1 MKWLVPG
8 VLAAAVWLSI
18 PRVGG
23 ATGSYEDI
31 PIGALPADAIK
42 SALQK
47 SLSPQGRFVILIAN
61 GTVRVFDTPGNIAQA
76 RKALVALE
84 NGPALVSFAFIIKTG
99 MHKVTKVTSSGA
111 GPSIPVPATYSPP
124 QVVSNGRGYVVIP
137 SMPTSYVN
145 ESLGV
150 QETITQTS
158 VEGGVPRQFAGST
171 VFPRPVAMTVCPK
184 APDPAGLH
192 DWAVACGAVPKDE
205 PAWTA
210 ARTEILVTPQYADNG
225 MELTL
230 QPQVVVPAA
239 DGSLRVIP
247 LRVCRASTIVKQG
260 APVALD
266 GFPGADPDFYRLF
279 LGAAESTADAI
290 SSVTIGAAFDYS
302 ALEQQPAQGQP
313 PARAAEANVK

>member
-1 MKWLVPG
+1 
-8 VLAAAVWLSI
+8 
-18 PRVGG
+18 
-23 ATGSYEDI
+23 
-31 PIGALPADAIK
+31 
-42 SALQK
+42 
-47 SLSPQGRFVILIAN
+47 
-61 GTVRVFDTPGNIAQA
+61 
-76 RKALVALE
+76 
-84 NGPALVSFAFIIKTG
+84 
-99 MHKVTKVTSSGA
+99 
-111 GPSIPVPATYSPP
+111 
-124 QVVSNGRGYVVIP
+124 
-137 SMPTSYVN
+137 
-145 ESLGV
+145 
-150 QETITQTS
+150 
-158 VEGGVPRQFAGST
+158 
-171 VFPRPVAMTVCPK
+171 
-184 APDPAGLH
+184 
-192 DWAVACGAVPKDE
+192 
-205 PAWTA
+205 
-210 ARTEILVTPQYADNG
+210 